1 MANIKGSK
9 TVEIDAPL
17 QEVFDVAADIAGA
30 PRWQEAMDS
39 AKVLETGPDGRPSLV
54 ETSADAG
61 VQKVKVTLKFTYDEP
76 TAVRWERVKGD
87 LKTMHGSWTLED
99 LGGTRTRAT
108 YAMDGDPGRMLG
120 MLIRGPVEQRLRG
133 KLIDEAAEGL
143 KKDIEG

>member
-39 AKVLETGPDGRPSLV
+39 VEVLETDGEGRPSLV
-54 ETSADAG
+54 ETTADAG
-61 VQKVKVTLKFTYDEP
+61 VQKVKVTLRFTYDEP
-76 TAVRWERVKGD
+76 TAIRWERTKGD
-87 LKTMHGSWTLED
+87 LKTMHGSWTLEE
-99 LGGTRTRAT
+99 LGADRTRAT
-108 YAMDGDPGRMLG
+108 YEMDGDPGRMLG
-120 MLIRGPVEQRLRG
+120 MLIRGPVEQRLRV